1 MSESM
6 EYRQVGNSGLTVSTV
21 GLGCNNLGRAGTIT
35 EEQQGTDAVVAAA
48 VDAGITLFDV
58 ADIYGKEPGL
68 SEAMFGKALKTL
80 GSSARDDVV
89 IVSKFGMDMQGANGA
104 DYGVRGSRRYIMRA
118 VEASLRRLGT
128 DHIDLYFYHTPDH
141 KTPVEETLSA
151 LNTLIEQGKIRY
163 IGNSNHAGW
172 QIAQAEYV
180 ARELG
185 THRFI
190 AAENHYNLLDRRAEL
205 EVMPAARQF
214 GLGVLPYFPLANGLL
229 TGKYA
234 EGKAPAGSRLSH
246 SKPGLLESTNWTQLK
261 EFSDFCADRGF
272 TEVQVAFSWLAQQN
286 PVASVIAGATTIEQV
301 RANAQAA
308 SLQLSEADMARLDEI
323 FPAPEKIALF

>member
-1 MSESM
+1 
-6 EYRQVGNSGLTVSTV
+6 
-21 GLGCNNLGRAGTIT
+21 
-35 EEQQGTDAVVAAA
+35 
-48 VDAGITLFDV
+48 
-58 ADIYGKEPGL
+58 
-68 SEAMFGKALKTL
+68 
-80 GSSARDDVV
+80 
-89 IVSKFGMDMQGANGA
+89 
-104 DYGVRGSRRYIMRA
+104 
-118 VEASLRRLGT
+118 
-128 DHIDLYFYHTPDH
+128 
-141 KTPVEETLSA
+141 
-151 LNTLIEQGKIRY
+151 
-163 IGNSNHAGW
+163 
-172 QIAQAEYV
+172 
-180 ARELG
+180 
-185 THRFI
+185 
-190 AAENHYNLLDRRAEL
+190 
-205 EVMPAARQF
+205 MPAARQF

-272 TEVQVAFSWLAQQN
+272 TEVQVAFSWLAQQD